1 MFCSKLDFNVFY
13 LTLALTSTFFVCIH
27 MELLVV
33 GLNHKTAPI
42 EIRECLAFP
51 EGKMEDALDK
61 VHILPSLKENMIV
74 STCNRVEVYAATRE
88 TERAIHDLKEFLSQ
102 YHGIPLKKFEKS
114 LYAHVG
120 EEAVR
125 HIFRVAS
132 SLDSMVLGE
141 PQILGQIK
149 EAYDVSQQ
157 AKTSGLILHRLLH
170 RAFHV
175 AKRVRTETKI
185 VIGAISVSSVAVEL
199 AEKIFGALEKKT
211 VLLIGAGEMCELAAR
226 HLVSGGAEKIL
237 VTNRTYD
244 RAVSLAQEFKG
255 EAIPFDDMGQGLKRA
270 DIVISATD
278 SPQCL
283 IWHDQVTKVM
293 KDRRQ
298 KPIFFI
304 DIADPRDIEPKVGDV
319 ENVYLYNIDDLQKV
333 ANENIKDREKEA
345 QKAEAIV
352 QDEMVKFVNW
362 YRSLDVT
369 PTIVALREKFEAI
382 RKKELEKT
390 LSLHPDLSNREK
402 KSLEAMSS
410 AIINKIL
417 HSPMTLLK
425 QTNDEAMADLYLD
438 SLHALFGLSER
449 SLETFME
456 KSEEEKKKEEPNLED
471 AV

>member
-1 MFCSKLDFNVFY
+1 
-13 LTLALTSTFFVCIH
+13 

-51 EGKMEDALDK
+51 EDKLEDALYK
-61 VHILPSLKENMIV
+61 VHTLPSLKENMIV

-88 TERAIHDLKEFLSQ
+88 TEKAIRDLKEFLSQ
-102 YHGIPLKKFEKS
+102 YHRLPLKEFERS

-149 EAYDVSQQ
+149 EAYDLSQQ
-157 AKTSGLILHRLLH
+157 VKTSGLILHRLLH

-185 VIGAISVSSVAVEL
+185 VIGAISISSVAVEL
-199 AEKIFGALEKKT
+199 AKKIFGSLQKKT

-226 HLVSGGAEKIL
+226 HLVSVGTDKIL
-237 VTNRTYD
+237 VTNRTYE
-244 RAVSLAQEFKG
+244 RAVSLAQEFRG
-255 EAIPFDDMGQGLKRA
+255 EAIPFGDMAQGLKRA

-278 SPQCL
+278 SPQYL
-283 IWHDQVTKVM
+283 IRHDQITKVI

-304 DIADPRDIEPKVGDV
+304 DIADPRDIEPQVGDI
-319 ENVYLYNIDDLQKV
+319 ENVFLYNIDDLQKV
-333 ANENIKDREKEA
+333 ANENMKDREKEA
-345 QKAEAIV
+345 HKAEAIV
-352 QDEMVKFVNW
+352 QNEMVKFVNW

-369 PTIVALREKFEAI
+369 PTIVALRKKFEEI

-390 LSLHPDLSNREK
+390 LSLHPDLSDKEK
-402 KSLEAMSS
+402 KSLEALTS

-417 HSPMTLLK
+417 HTPITLLK
-425 QTNDEAMADLYLD
+425 QTDEEAMADLYLD
-438 SLHALFGLSER
+438 ALHALFGLPEK
-449 SLETFME
+449 SLETFLE
-456 KSEEEKKKEEPNLED
+456 KFEEEKEKEEPNLED
-471 AV
+471 AL